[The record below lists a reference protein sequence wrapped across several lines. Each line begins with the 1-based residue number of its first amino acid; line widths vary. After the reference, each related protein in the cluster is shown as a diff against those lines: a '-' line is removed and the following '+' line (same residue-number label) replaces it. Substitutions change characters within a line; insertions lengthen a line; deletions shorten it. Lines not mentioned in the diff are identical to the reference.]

1 MGRDCGPND
10 RNNCEF
16 DCDCNTHAPAT
27 AVTDMVAHNYAPRD
41 CGYNL
46 RTAIRD
52 LAVDSGHGDC
62 S

>member
-16 DCDCNTHAPAT
+16 DGNCNTHAPRDCGYWYGGT
-27 AVTDMVAHNYAPRD
+27 YAPRD

-46 RTAIRD
+46 RMAIRH
-52 LAVDSGHGDC
+52 LTVGSGDGDC